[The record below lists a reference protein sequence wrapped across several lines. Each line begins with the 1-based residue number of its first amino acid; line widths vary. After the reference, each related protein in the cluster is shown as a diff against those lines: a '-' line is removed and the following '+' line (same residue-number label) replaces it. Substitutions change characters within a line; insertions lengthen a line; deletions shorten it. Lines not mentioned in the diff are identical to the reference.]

1 MSIPKLPTGTILLEN
16 QVAGH
21 TFQDSAE
28 AVGMLKSTIECCV
41 FKPLT
46 KPLCA
51 VREKQFYEAIAKV
64 SPVNP
69 ILYELKP
76 LVPVYYGSVTMK
88 VRDKNIEFLKLSDI
102 TYGMAEPCVIDIKI
116 GKRTWDPLA
125 TEEKRIVESG
135 KYVRT
140 KENVGFC
147 IPGFQ
152 VSSISA
158 DKLKR
163 YGKEYGKGLDEKS
176 VYQALKIFL
185 NADIRLFR
193 PLITKILNKLYD
205 IQNWAH
211 EQRQFHIYSSSV
223 LISYDAK
230 RLKELLGLKTIPP
243 LTAVTGC
250 LSPNDVGVELEE
262 MISTDGACDR
272 LDDWVQV
279 KMIDFAHIFPA
290 ENGEA
295 DLNYIYGIDHL
306 VSIFETLLTD
316 AASC

>member
-1 MSIPKLPTGTILLEN
+1 MISIPKLPHGTILLEN

-28 AVGMLKSTIECCV
+28 AVGMLKSTNEGCV

-51 VREKQFYEAIAKV
+51 EREKQFYETVSKV
-64 SPVNP
+64 SSVPV
-69 ILYELKP
+69 ILELKP
-76 LVPVYYGSVTMK
+76 LVPVYHGTVTMK
-88 VRDKNIEFLKLSDI
+88 VRDKNIEFLKLTDI
-102 TYGMAEPCVIDIKI
+102 TFGMAEPCVIDIKI
-116 GKRTWDPLA
+116 GRRTWDPLA
-125 TEEKRIVESG
+125 TEEKRLVESG

-158 DKLKR
+158 GKLKR

-176 VYQALKIFL
+176 VYEAFKIFL
-185 NADIRLFR
+185 NADTRLFR
-193 PLITKILNKLYD
+193 PLIAKILTKLYEV
-205 IQNWAH
+205 QSWAH

-223 LISYDAK
+223 LIVYDAK
-230 RLKELLGLKTIPP
+230 RLKDLLGLKTIPP
-243 LTAVTGC
+243 LNATGT
-250 LSPNDVGVELEE
+250 LDPVDSVAIEE
-262 MISTDGACDR
+262 MISTEGNGDN

-290 ENGEA
+290 KDGEP
-295 DLNYIYGIDHL
+295 DLNYIHGINHL
-306 VSIFETLLTD
+306 VAIFETLLQD
-316 AASC
+316 ASSSQ